1 MDADAHLRTDPQ
13 LAKTSGGEQRAHV
26 SPDSD
31 ATFRPRMPVGEQTAR
46 GSLGTIFYPARPTA
60 RYAGGQLW
68 VSFADSSPGGVC
80 LFASVSRIRCRR
92 ENFSLRP
99 FGEESAVQ
107 GEQGQQPYREH
118 EPKGYVICASCQS
131 LADSEKRR
139 VTHGVR
145 IEPQV
150 DAERES
156 RQISR
161 VDVA

>member
-1 MDADAHLRTDPQ
+1 LRGSVARPVLGVVERKAASRSGLLPEMEADAHLRTDPQ

-80 LFASVSRIRCRR
+80 L
-92 ENFSLRP
+92 
-99 FGEESAVQ
+99 
-107 GEQGQQPYREH
+107 
-118 EPKGYVICASCQS
+118 
-131 LADSEKRR
+131 
-139 VTHGVR
+139 
-145 IEPQV
+145 
-150 DAERES
+150 
-156 RQISR
+156 
-161 VDVA
+161 VA